1 MIGKN
6 QNRNNERIT
15 FISSSHEYFKGNIKY
30 VSATTLKKAFVPIFD
45 KNYWSLYTAIRLHLG
60 KEKEGFSKYLKQH
73 YGHDIKYKDLGHLEI
88 IAGLIDENIFNKAE
102 KIADD
107 WENYKIFRGKI
118 GSKYHAEKEL
128 EAYQN
133 GYDTIGIHEAQTQ
146 GIYSYDLKQL
156 KDGFYSELLLYV
168 DYVFDKSN
176 NLIDARISGQ
186 ADKVIITTDGDTRW
200 VDIDDY
206 KTCAK
211 ISTENKFQKMLYPLD
226 KFEACD
232 VMEFAV
238 QLNIYGFLL
247 EEWGFKVRS
256 LRFTHCMIDEQSG
269 NLIEEKIY
277 HLPIFTPL
285 IRDSIIHYRKT
296 NKVITI

>member
-1 MIGKN
+1 MIKQKN
-6 QNRNNERIT
+6 SERIT
-15 FISSSHEYFKGNIKY
+15 FVADSHEYFKGNIKY
-30 VSATTLKKAFVPIFD
+30 VSATTLKKAFVPKFD
-45 KNYWSLYTAIRLHLG
+45 KDYWSLYTAIRLYLG
-60 KEKEGFSKYLKQH
+60 KEKEGFSTYLKET
-73 YGHDIKYKDLGHLEI
+73 YGHNIKHKDLGHLEI
-88 IAGLIDENIFNKAE
+88 IAGLIHESIFDKAKE
-102 KIADD
+102 VANN
-107 WENYKIFRGKI
+107 WENYKIFRGQL

-133 GYDTIGIHEAQTQ
+133 GYDTIGMHEAQIQ

-168 DYVFDKSN
+168 DHIFDRQN
-176 NLIDARISGQ
+176 NIIDARISGQ
-186 ADKVIITTDGDTRW
+186 ADKVIITTDGKTRW

-256 LRFTHCMIDEQSG
+256 LRFTHCMINEQNG
-269 NLIEEKIY
+269 ELLQEKIY

-285 IRDSIIHYRKT
+285 IRDLIVHYRKT